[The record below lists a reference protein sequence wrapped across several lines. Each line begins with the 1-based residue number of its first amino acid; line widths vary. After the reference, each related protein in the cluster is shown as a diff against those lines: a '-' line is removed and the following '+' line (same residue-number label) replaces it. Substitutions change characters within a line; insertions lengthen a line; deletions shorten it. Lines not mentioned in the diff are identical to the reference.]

1 MEYSLV
7 FKVGHSEV
15 GAHGRM
21 RVVSV
26 VNRFQD
32 IAGEHADHLG
42 LGVRDLLRGG
52 HTWVLHRMRMTFSR
66 MPGPGEDLRIRT
78 WYRPERDLYSLRNFS
93 MEDVRGEGTIF
104 AESSWVV
111 LDLKRGRPVRL
122 SSAMPET
129 YGENRSKHFPTGF
142 REIPEMG
149 NGDGEV
155 RFDVRLHDLDIN
167 HHVNNAHYF
176 EWALEAIPIEEL
188 DPSGPVEVEALFRT
202 PARYGEEI
210 VSQVKKV
217 DNSPTVYLHR
227 LQSGKSKEV
236 CALLRTEWPLGTE
249 SESRATA
256 GI

>member
-1 MEYSLV
+1 MEYCLV

-15 GAHGRM
+15 APHGRM
-21 RVVSV
+21 RVVSA

-52 HTWVLHRMRMTFSR
+52 HTWVLHRMRMTITR
-66 MPGPGEDLRIRT
+66 MPGPGENLKIRT
-78 WYRPERDLYSLRNFS
+78 WYRPERDLYSLRNFT
-93 MEDVRGEGTIF
+93 MEDAQGEGVIF

-111 LDLKRGRPVRL
+111 VDLKRGRPVRL

-129 YGENRSKHFPTGF
+129 YEENRSKHFPTGF

-149 NGDGEV
+149 DEDGEV
-155 RFDVRLHDLDIN
+155 RFHVRLHDLDIN

-176 EWALEAIPIEEL
+176 EWALEAIPIEVL
-188 DPSGPVEVEALFRT
+188 GSSGPVEVEALFRT

-217 DNSPTVYLHR
+217 DNFPVVYLHR
-227 LQSGKSKEV
+227 LRSGKSKET
-236 CALLRTEWPLGTE
+236 CALVRTEWAPGRQ
-249 SESRATA
+249 SRSRAAA